1 MMKHYSVDL
10 RNIYTRE
17 SLHQTL
23 MDALEL
29 PDYYG
34 KNLDALMDCM
44 TEIRE
49 DCEIE
54 FTGLSELTDN
64 LMEYA
69 ERFLT
74 TLHLAAFEN
83 HHITLL
89 FREEPA
95 SRSPIDG

>member
-1 MMKHYSVDL
+1 M
-10 RNIYTRE
+10 RGG
-17 SLHQTL
+17 
-23 MDALEL
+23 ALDRRSNPYPLSKEEWFERMI
-29 PDYYG
+29 PMIEW

>member
-1 MMKHYSVDL
+1 MKHYSVDL
-10 RNIYTRE
+10 RKIYTRE
-17 SLHQTL
+17 SLHQAL

-54 FTGLSELTDN
+54 LTGLSELTDN